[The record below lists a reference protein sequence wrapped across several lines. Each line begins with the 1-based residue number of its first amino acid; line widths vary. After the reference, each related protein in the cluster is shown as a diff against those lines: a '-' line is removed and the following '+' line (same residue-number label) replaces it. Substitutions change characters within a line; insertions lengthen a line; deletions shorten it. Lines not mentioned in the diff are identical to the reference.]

1 MHCLKL
7 ILIVVDANNSTH
19 FCLECGGGVVIL
31 AVAMKRKK
39 KKKERKKIQSCRKF
53 IHVLQIDGALKEKK
67 NRVCQKYRHLKEE
80 LQEVHKN
87 SVTAVY

>member
-1 MHCLKL
+1 
-7 ILIVVDANNSTH
+7 
-19 FCLECGGGVVIL
+19 LECGGGVVIL
-31 AVAMKRKK
+31 AVAMKRRKRK
-39 KKKERKKIQSCRKF
+39 RKKIQSCRKF